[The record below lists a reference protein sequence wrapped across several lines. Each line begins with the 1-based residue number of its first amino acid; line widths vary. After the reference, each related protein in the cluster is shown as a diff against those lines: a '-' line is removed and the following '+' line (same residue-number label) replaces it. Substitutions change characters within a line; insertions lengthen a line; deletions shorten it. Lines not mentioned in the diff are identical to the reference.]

1 MRNNSSLSILT
12 LSLLSAFAGGCLIV
26 LFVLVPFWQNST
38 AEIFLSWFTTNSKAV
53 GLTMLP
59 MEVFPLITCAIL
71 YFVARRQ
78 KMSNQILW
86 LLTNI
91 CNLIILAIFIVYFLP
106 TNTAMASGTFSADK
120 VSAELQQWKT
130 MHIIRTILSAL
141 AVVFCGL
148 AIRKTGE

>member
-1 MRNNSSLSILT
+1 MKNNSSLSMVS
-12 LSLLSAFAGGCLIV
+12 LSLLSSFAGGCLIV

-38 AEIFLSWFTTNSKAV
+38 AEIFLTWFAANSSAV

-59 MEVFPLITCAIL
+59 MEVLPLITSAVL
-71 YFVARRQ
+71 YFVARKQ
-78 KMSNQILW
+78 KKSNQNLW

-91 CNLIILAIFIVYFLP
+91 CNIIILAMFIVYFLP

-130 MHIIRTILSAL
+130 MHIVRTILSAL
-141 AVVFCGL
+141 SVVFCGL
-148 AIRKTGE
+148 AIRKADE